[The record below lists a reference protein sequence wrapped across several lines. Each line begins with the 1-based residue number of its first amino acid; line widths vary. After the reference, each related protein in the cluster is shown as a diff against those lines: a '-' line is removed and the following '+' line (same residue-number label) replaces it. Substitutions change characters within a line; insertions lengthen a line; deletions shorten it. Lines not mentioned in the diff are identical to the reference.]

1 MRLPG
6 KLLLLLCIVILSACQ
21 GTNRPDLNRLY
32 GFDSNSQTA
41 AHPVILIHGITGSK
55 LRHRVTKKEE
65 WYGNLSKLAF
75 SNYAQIRLDI
85 DPLTLQAKE
94 SELEAYSILDTV
106 TGIRIY
112 EDIIDTLSQYGGYQL
127 TEVDQPLTGS
137 YKRNLYV
144 FVYDWRRDN
153 IESVRQL
160 HQYIQKIKQQH
171 NNPDLKIDVV
181 AHSMGGLILRYY
193 LRYGALDVLGENDFV
208 FDPEPSKN
216 IRKAILLGTPN
227 LGSVLSVYRFVHGL
241 QFNLRSIPVEVLI
254 TMPSIYQMLPHSLN
268 NWLVDN
274 QGNPMTLDIF
284 DADNWQ
290 KHRWAIYDPEIRE
303 RIIENADSP
312 EKGAHQV
319 AILENYFSQHL
330 ERARRFLWSL
340 TVPLE
345 AINHEFVV
353 MGGDCELTAARL
365 VFETLEDGRYQ
376 LSKKPSQVK
385 NKVKGVD
392 YDRIMLEPGDGLVTK
407 ASALSRVHL
416 NPVLPRNP
424 YSFFPLKYP
433 IFLCADHGSL
443 TSNINF
449 QDNLLQTLLSPDL

>member
-1 MRLPG
+1 MHLPRST
-6 KLLLLLCIVILSACQ
+6 LLLLCVILLSACQ
-21 GTNRPDLNRLY
+21 ITTRPDLNRLY
-32 GFDSNSQTA
+32 GFDTNSQTA

-75 SNYAQIRLDI
+75 SNYSQIRLEI

-106 TGIRIY
+106 TGIRVY
-112 EDIIDTLSQYGGYQL
+112 EDIIDTLSQYGGYEL
-127 TEVDQPLTGS
+127 TDVDQPLS
-137 YKRNLYV
+137 SPSKRNLYV

-160 HQYIQKIKQQH
+160 HHFIEKIKQQH
-171 NNPDLKIDVV
+171 NEPDIKIDVV

-193 LRYGALDVLGENDFV
+193 LRYGASDVLGDNDFV
-208 FDPEPSKN
+208 FDPKPSKN

-241 QFNLRSIPVEVLI
+241 QFNVRTIPVEVLI
-254 TMPSIYQMLPHSLN
+254 TMPSIYQILPHSLN
-268 NWLVDN
+268 NWLVDHE
-274 QGNPMTLDIF
+274 GNPMTLDIF
-284 DADNWQ
+284 DAENWR
-290 KHRWAIYDPEIRE
+290 KHGWAIFDPEIRQ
-303 RIIENADSP
+303 RIIDDADNP
-312 EKGAHQV
+312 EAGARQV
-319 AILENYFSQHL
+319 SILENYFSQHL

-340 TVPLE
+340 TVPLDDV
-345 AINHEFVV
+345 NHEFVV

-365 VFETLEDGRYQ
+365 VFEKLEDGRYH

>member
-1 MRLPG
+1 MQ
-6 KLLLLLCIVILSACQ
+6 V
-21 GTNRPDLNRLY
+21 TNSPDLSRLY
-32 GFDSNSQTA
+32 GFESNSHTA

-75 SNYAQIRLDI
+75 SNYAGIRLDI
-85 DPLTLQAKE
+85 DPLTLQARE
-94 SELEAYSILDTV
+94 SELEAYSILDQV
-106 TGIRIY
+106 TGY
-112 EDIIDTLSQYGGYQL
+112 SVYDDIINTLSQFGGYQV
-127 TEVDQPLTGS
+127 TDVDQPLPENS
-137 YKRNLYV
+137 RRNLYV

-153 IESVRQL
+153 IEAVQQL
-160 HQYIQKIKQQH
+160 HRFIQKIKQQH
-171 NNPDLKIDVV
+171 NNADLKIDVV

-193 LRYGALDVLGENDFV
+193 LRYGATDVLGKNDFV
-208 FDPEPSKN
+208 FDPEPARN

-241 QFNLRSIPVEVLI
+241 QFNVRTIPVEVLL

-268 NWLVDN
+268 NWLVDIE
-274 QGNPMTLDIF
+274 GNPISLDIF
-284 DADNWQ
+284 DAANWQ
-290 KHRWAIYDPEIRE
+290 KHGWAIYDPKIRE
-303 RIIENADSP
+303 RIMKQSQTQQDGERQIAT
-312 EKGAHQV
+312 
-319 AILENYFSQHL
+319 LESYFSQHL

-345 AINHEFVV
+345 DVEHEFIVL
-353 MGGDCELTAARL
+353 GGDCELTPARL
-365 VFETLEDGRYQ
+365 VFEALDDGSYW
-376 LSKKPSQVK
+376 LSKKPSQIK
-385 NKVKGVD
+385 DKVDGVD

-416 NPVLPRNP
+416 NPVLPRNQ